1 MSAPWKLAL
10 LGDPVAHSKSPVMQN
25 AALAALG
32 LEGGYELI
40 RCPAGEL
47 AEHLPRLAE
56 EGFTGLNLTVPLKEE
71 GFRLLEDL
79 SLEAQRLEAVNTLR
93 LKAEKWQGHNSD
105 LEGFT
110 TAAREHFGDMKGKRV
125 LVLGA
130 GGAARA
136 VLAALVDADVRS
148 IELWNRS
155 QERAR
160 GLLETFVAAG
170 VELALSDDVEVSWT
184 RSDLVVQATS
194 LGLHKEDAL
203 PPLPATEC
211 VAAVMD
217 LITHDTPWLAACR
230 ERGLSC
236 ADGRDML
243 LGQGAAAF
251 SYWTDMTAPREAM
264 RRALY
269 TL

>member
-1 MSAPWKLAL
+1 MSAPLKLAL
-10 LGDPVAHSKSPVMQN
+10 LGDPVAHSKSPAMQN

-47 AEHLPRLAE
+47 AERLPRLAG

-71 GFRLLEDL
+71 GFRLLKDL
-79 SLEAQRLEAVNTLR
+79 SAEAQRLEAVNTLR
-93 LKAEKWQGHNSD
+93 WVKGKWHGHNSD
-105 LEGFT
+105 LEGFA
-110 TAAREHFGDMKGKRV
+110 TAAAAHFGDMKGRQV

-136 VLAALVDADVRS
+136 VLAALADAKVAG

-155 QERAR
+155 RERADR
-160 GLLETFVAAG
+160 LLESFASGG
-170 VELALSDDVEVSWT
+170 VELALSEDAEASWA
-184 RSDLVVQATS
+184 RADLVVQATS

-203 PPLPATEC
+203 PPLPVSEC
-211 VAAVMD
+211 AAAVMD
-217 LITHDTPWLAACR
+217 LVTHDTPWLAACR
-230 ERGLSC
+230 ELGLKT

-251 SYWTDMTAPREAM
+251 SYWTGMTAPREAM
-264 RRALY
+264 RRAL
-269 TL
+269 